1 MSLTKFLDWSVYF
14 WVCLFVY
21 LSYSIFNRINQF
33 CLWICDKRIQFD
45 IQVICKFFFLI
56 FDNNNNCT
64 HLDIKLLWIVKFV
77 KEYSCSNKKTTHFGT
92 ITKWEAKFEC
102 LWVLKGNAFYSVQ
115 KKNFRINFFSGTI
128 RSEIGEICDFFS
140 LWFNGKLKMW
150 TTTAT
155 TTTKSVNSLKV
166 PFPNKKTLLQYT

>member
-56 FDNNNNCT
+56 FGNNNNCT

-77 KEYSCSNKKTTHFGT
+77 KKYSCSNKKNRHILANDCYHNQMGSKIWMFMGVKREC
-92 ITKWEAKFEC
+92 ILFSAK
-102 LWVLKGNAFYSVQ
+102 
-115 KKNFRINFFSGTI
+115 KKNFRINFFFWNHKKWNWWDM
-128 RSEIGEICDFFS
+128 RFFFS
-140 LWFNGKLKMW
+140 L
-150 TTTAT
+150 
-155 TTTKSVNSLKV
+155 V
-166 PFPNKKTLLQYT
+166 

>member
-77 KEYSCSNKKTTHFGT
+77 KEYSCSNKKNDTFWHHNQMGSKIWVFMGVKREC
-92 ITKWEAKFEC
+92 ILFSAKKKFQDQFFFWNHEKWNWWDMRF
-102 LWVLKGNAFYSVQ
+102 
-115 KKNFRINFFSGTI
+115 
-128 RSEIGEICDFFS
+128 FFS
-140 LWFNGKLKMW
+140 L
-150 TTTAT
+150 
-155 TTTKSVNSLKV
+155 V
-166 PFPNKKTLLQYT
+166 